1 MQLQI
6 IFANVDPTFKH
17 LPVIFICTSK

>member
-17 LPVIFICTSK
+17 LPVILRTSK